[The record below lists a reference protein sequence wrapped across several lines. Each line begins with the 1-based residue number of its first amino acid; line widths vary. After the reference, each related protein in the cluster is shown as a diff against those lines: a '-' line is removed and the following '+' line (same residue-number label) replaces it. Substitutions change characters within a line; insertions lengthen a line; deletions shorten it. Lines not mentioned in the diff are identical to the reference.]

1 MFNDRV
7 AVRVRLPLRVFAPAL
22 YPLCSRARSA
32 AMRCSLCATALRG
45 WRVSCPVACVPT
57 FCHSRRLVPARF
69 AALRA
74 LGRRYQAYI
83 LRCTRRI
90 APCHISQQ
98 HDMYM
103 YSPPRVPSLSQPLTV
118 RPIHVYPLALRRA
131 TLPSPVTS
139 TRAAPDVYKCERRRG
154 TPFSSLRHAAPP
166 SPASAGRLG
175 APRARMYSRRYVRYR
190 RAP

>member
-90 APCHISQQ
+90 APCHVLATEGSLP
-98 HDMYM
+98 
-103 YSPPRVPSLSQPLTV
+103 SPNRSPCDPYTST
-118 RPIHVYPLALRRA
+118 LALRRA

-139 TRAAPDVYKCERRRG
+139 
-154 TPFSSLRHAAPP
+154 APP
-166 SPASAGRLG
+166 TYTSASVVAARHSPLCAMPLLPPPASAGRLG